1 MKVILL
7 KDVKSQGKKGDVIE
21 ISDGYAR
28 NFIIKN
34 GLGIQ
39 ATAGALNEANQKK
52 AAKQKRQAEEKH
64 ENKFKAVNLQ
74 VVEPFAFFN
83 HQAFTTSISNLTLTP
98 A

>member
-39 ATAGALNEANQKK
+39 ATAGALNEANQ
-52 AAKQKRQAEEKH
+52 
-64 ENKFKAVNLQ
+64 NLMN
-74 VVEPFAFFN
+74 EY
-83 HQAFTTSISNLTLTP
+83 
-98 A
+98 

>member
-52 AAKQKRQAEEKH
+52 RQSRNVRPKKSTRPKSLQKSLRGKSSKLRQNAATEKCT
-64 ENKFKAVNLQ
+64 EAL
-74 VVEPFAFFN
+74 PRS
-83 HQAFTTSISNLTLTP
+83 T
-98 A
+98 

>member
-64 ENKFKAVNLQ
+64 LSLI
-74 VVEPFAFFN
+74 
-83 HQAFTTSISNLTLTP
+83 HI
-98 A
+98 